1 MNDAFDRGVQVRL
14 IYHGKGDKDTTADA
28 KNAAHLP
35 AANKLARKTSAIFH
49 HKFIVLSGFS
59 NGVRKPRAVLAGST
73 NFTFNGVYC
82 QANDITLSTDAA
94 VAAKYLDQFE
104 HIFSGETV
112 PDTKARDTNENIL
125 DPAAAFQIGFSPRTG
140 QKDLACF
147 TTLIDAAKQDVLFS
161 TAFNMAPNIYESL
174 LGRAHDSILRYGI
187 QDKQSKI
194 TGLHADRT
202 ADFEATALLP
212 QGLDGWLKEQRVK
225 GQTGNILVHTKVI
238 LVDFTTDAPVIIS
251 GSHNYSLNA
260 SQSNDENYI
269 IARGNTDLADC
280 FGCEV
285 LRIYDMYRFRF
296 KQKSSK
302 TAPHLTPDDS
312 WTKDYYD
319 PNNLKFADRVVFS
332 GATSNEGAS
341 ANAHP
346 ATTAAHSIQ
355 RLRAPKPPARK
366 KAVGA

>member
-1 MNDAFDRGVQVRL
+1 MTVSSDGHHAGVGVARRGLSAR
-14 IYHGKGDKDTTADA
+14 
-28 KNAAHLP
+28 AAT
-35 AANKLARKTSAIFH
+35 NARKPI
-49 HKFIVLSGFS
+49 
-59 NGVRKPRAVLAGST
+59 
-73 NFTFNGVYC
+73 
-82 QANDITLSTDAA
+82 
-94 VAAKYLDQFE
+94 
-104 HIFSGETV
+104 
-112 PDTKARDTNENIL
+112 
-125 DPAAAFQIGFSPRTG
+125 PAP
-140 QKDLACF
+140 
-147 TTLIDAAKQDVLFS
+147 
-161 TAFNMAPNIYESL
+161 
-174 LGRAHDSILRYGI
+174 
-187 QDKQSKI
+187 
-194 TGLHADRT
+194 
-202 ADFEATALLP
+202 
-212 QGLDGWLKEQRVK
+212 
-225 GQTGNILVHTKVI
+225 
-238 LVDFTTDAPVIIS
+238 
-251 GSHNYSLNA
+251 SH
-260 SQSNDENYI
+260 
-269 IARGNTDLADC
+269 GNTDLADC